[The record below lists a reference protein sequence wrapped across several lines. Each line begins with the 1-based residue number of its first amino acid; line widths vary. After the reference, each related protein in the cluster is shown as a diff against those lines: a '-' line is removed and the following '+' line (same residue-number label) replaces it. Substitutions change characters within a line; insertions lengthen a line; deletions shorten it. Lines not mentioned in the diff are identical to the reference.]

1 MPINPPPAPLRPH
14 IEVIGGNCLTLVA
27 SGSGAP
33 LDPYIISGDLRLGSV
48 IRCTANG
55 LDIRLSSDANNMLK
69 YGNDGGLYGSMP
81 YFADD
86 SVRCNSGSCIDIT
99 VSGNGTDC
107 NPFIVSGDL
116 RIDPTCDLVTCGPN
130 GLCVS
135 PTKLDVLN
143 TSCIKLELTGNG
155 SNLHPYQLSA
165 YPLINPAGSGLLSC
179 GPNGLNVAPTFI
191 LAKDTNTVDHL
202 LVGTGTSYDPYELS
216 SRVKIDPRIS
226 NLLHESSSGLFVE
239 CSEIAGC
246 VDLQVVD
253 TNTIDLTKSGSGTLS
268 NPWSIFGN
276 VKIDPSSSNILSTTA
291 NGLIV
296 NGSNLSGNLGLIVSD
311 TSTVDNT
318 LSGTGSSLDPWHLT
332 SAVKIDPSSGNLL
345 QVASGGIRVDCSSIA
360 GCIDINGIDTTTID
374 TTVSNPSSGTWNV
387 SSIAK
392 ISTTPGNILTSNS
405 TGLYVPTPA
414 VSDSVTVSD
423 TSSVNMSISGSNNI
437 TATTIISPDIRNALS
452 VRANGLYA
460 DICESGFAGS
470 GVNFVDYSIG
480 PFPSPGMHTLGT
492 ASTSITCPTD
502 HCGVRLL
509 RNWGVAV
516 DLPLEPNARARVWV
530 DFSINGG
537 AFFSYL
543 FFTSDL
549 TNAYRTYPTGDGA
562 TENHGTLNPGSTATL
577 DLRVRLELF
586 GGGTF
591 SAGTA
596 IAGVILFEV
605 GV

>member
-55 LDIRLSSDANNMLK
+55 LDVRLSSDASNMLK

-135 PTKLDVLN
+135 PTKLDALN
-143 TSCIKLELTGNG
+143 TSCIKLELTGDG

-246 VDLQVVD
+246 VGLEVID
-253 TNTIDLTKSGSGTLS
+253 TNTLDLTKSGSGTLS

-276 VKIDPSSSNILSTTA
+276 VKIDPSGTNILSATA
-291 NGLIV
+291 NGLLV
-296 NGSNLSGNLGLIVSD
+296 NGANLAGNLDFNVSD
-311 TSTVDNT
+311 TSTVNHT
-318 LSGTGSSLDPWHLT
+318 INGTGSNLDPWHLT
-332 SAVKIDPSSGNLL
+332 SSVKVDPALGNLI
-345 QVASGGIRVDCSSIA
+345 QVVSGGLRVDCSSIA
-360 GCIDINGIDTTTID
+360 GCIDINAVDTSTID
-374 TTVSNPSSGTWNV
+374 TTVSNPSTGTWNV
-387 SSIAK
+387 SSVAK
-392 ISTTPGNILTSNS
+392 ISTTAGNTLTSNA
-405 TGLYVPTPA
+405 TGLYVPTLTA
-414 VSDSVTVSD
+414 SDTTTVSD
-423 TSSVNMSISGSNNI
+423 TSSINMTLSGDNISSV
-437 TATTIISPDIRNALS
+437 AIISPDARNGLS
-452 VRANGLYA
+452 IRANGLYA
-460 DICESGFAGS
+460 DICESAISTNGNG
-470 GVNFVDYSIG
+470 FVDTTVG
-480 PFPSPGMHTLGT
+480 PFASAGVYTLG
-492 ASTSITCPTD
+492 STGAATITCPSD
-502 HCGVRLL
+502 HCGVRIL
-509 RNWGVAV
+509 RNFGVSFDA
-516 DLPLEPNARARVWV
+516 PLNPNVRALIWI
-530 DFSINGG
+530 DFNINGSG
-537 AFFSYL
+537 FSPYI
-543 FFTSDL
+543 FMASDINPSIRVFPL
-549 TNAYRTYPTGDGA
+549 GTNA
-562 TENHGTLNPGSTATL
+562 TENHGTLNPGSTTTIDVRL
-577 DLRVRLELF
+577 RLELI
-586 GGGTF
+586 GGGMWG
-591 SAGTA
+591 AGSLV
-596 IAGVILFEV
+596 AGINLIPV

>member
-216 SRVKIDPRIS
+216 SRVKLDPRIS

-276 VKIDPSSSNILSTTA
+276 VKIDPASTNILSTTA

-296 NGSNLSGNLGLIVSD
+296 DGLNIANTLGYIVSD
-311 TSTVDNT
+311 TSTVDHT
-318 LSGTGSSLDPWHLT
+318 LSGTGAALDPWHLT
-332 SAVKIDPSSGNLL
+332 SSVKVDPALGNLI
-345 QVASGGIRVDCSSIA
+345 QVVSGGLRVDCSTV
-360 GCIDINGIDTTTID
+360 GNCIDINAVDTTTVD
-374 TTVSNPSSGTWNV
+374 TTVTNPSTGTWNI
-387 SSIAK
+387 SSVAK
-392 ISTTPGNILTSNS
+392 ISTTAGNTLTSNA
-405 TGLYVPTPA
+405 TGLYVPT
-414 VSDSVTVSD
+414 VSAADTTTVSD
-423 TSSVNMSISGSNNI
+423 TSSVNMTLSGNNI
-437 TATTIISPDIRNALS
+437 SSVAIISPDANNGLS
-452 VRANGLYA
+452 IRANGLYSDVCDTAIANNGNNFA
-460 DICESGFAGS
+460 DFS
-470 GVNFVDYSIG
+470 VG
-480 PFPSPGMHTLGT
+480 PFASPGIYTLGT
-492 ASTSITCPTD
+492 TGSATITNPTNHCP
-502 HCGVRLL
+502 VKVL
-509 RNWGVAV
+509 RDWGVAF
-516 DLPLEPNARARVWV
+516 DLPLNANARAIVWV
-530 DFSINGG
+530 DFNINGAG
-537 AFFSYL
+537 FVPYL
-543 FFTSDL
+543 FGTSDISPVARVYPV
-549 TNAYRTYPTGDGA
+549 TVRT
-562 TENHGTLNPGSTATL
+562 TESQATLNPGSTTTI
-577 DLRVRLELF
+577 DLRVRLELV
-586 GGGTF
+586 GGGMF
-591 SAGTA
+591 GAASL
-596 IAGVILFEV
+596 IAGINLIPL